1 MENIDQNIKAIKKA
15 LNGGHPL
22 TPLMGG
28 QGPAICQQMLNKA
41 RVMSPLEGGR
51 GVTLSILLLFFL
63 LPNFCLIAQ
72 HQIEGIITGAT
83 DGLPLI
89 GVNIIEKGTL
99 NGTVT
104 DLDGNYSLE
113 VANPE
118 ALLEFS
124 YTGFTPQEIAIANR
138 TRIDLVMAEES
149 TLLEQI
155 VVVGYGTQK
164 KSDLTGAVG
173 SVKQKDIERVAV
185 ANVEQALQG
194 KVAGVY
200 VAPSSGAPGAGAV
213 IRIRGTGTLNNAN
226 PLYVIDG
233 MITYDASFVNP
244 QDVQSIEVLK
254 DASAAAIYGS
264 RGANGVIIITT
275 KSGVKRENA
284 AISLTSYYGTQEITK
299 KIDLLNAAQFAE
311 IYNEFRGT
319 QYFAD
324 PAALGEGTDWQD
336 EIYRSAPI
344 ANVQLSAN
352 GGSDKVSYNFS
363 GNYFK
368 QDGII
373 KNSSFE
379 RVTFRL
385 NTEFKLNDW
394 LSIGNN
400 VAYTNSQNQNAPGVV
415 TSALHMPPV
424 FGVRDSLGNFSDP
437 TFFGLAVGNPA
448 ADLFYKSNNHS
459 KNNRLF
465 GNIYGDV
472 HFLKFFTF
480 RSNFGFDRR
489 DGQSKA
495 FQPQFEVSASQ
506 LNLNDRLSA
515 GAFFGRDW
523 IWEQTLRFEKD
534 FGKHSVTALA
544 GYTAEERYFESLGGS
559 RENFPGTADE
569 LLFLSAG
576 NDTTQMNYGSAVD
589 EALTSYLFRI
599 NYSFNDRYLLTLSLR
614 QDRSSRFTEK
624 YRTGNFPSF
633 SVGWNAGQ
641 EDFVQ
646 NLELFDRLKFRVS
659 YGLLGNQASGSAY
672 PSTSAVTGGLSAVF
686 GPNEDLNQGATL
698 ITVSNPNL
706 QWESSRQTDVGVE
719 MGFFNN
725 RLELEADWY
734 SRYTYDIIAA
744 VPIPDYVGSQ
754 GDPIVNTAE
763 VQNRGWDFTI
773 NWRNKGQF
781 VYNLGATISPVNNE
795 VMKLAEGRSEI
806 FAAFLQGEPASH
818 SIVGLPIGAFYGY
831 QVAGIF
837 QNEEELNSLPRLGG
851 EQVGDLRY
859 ADLNNDGVVNGDD
872 RTYLGTPIPDLTYS
886 FTAGF
891 EWKGLDF
898 NIDFFGQKGNK
909 VFNAKKTFRFGVYN
923 WEQHV
928 YDRWTPE
935 NPSET
940 EPRVTNG
947 GHNYRVS
954 DHYLEDGNFFRLR
967 NISLGYTLP
976 ASMLSQVKITKFRV
990 YVSGTNIWTKQ
1001 NYSGYSPEFPN
1012 GNSPFEVGFDFG
1024 GYPVSKSIQGGVEI
1038 GF

>member
-1 MENIDQNIKAIKKA
+1 MKNIYAKKRAFVLSFLMA
-15 LNGGHPL
+15 LGS
-22 TPLMGG
+22 
-28 QGPAICQQMLNKA
+28 
-41 RVMSPLEGGR
+41 V
-51 GVTLSILLLFFL
+51 LF
-63 LPNFCLIAQ
+63 AQ
-72 HQIEGIITGAT
+72 HKIEGTVISAI
-83 DGLPLI
+83 DDLPLI

-104 DLDGNYSLE
+104 DVDGNYSLQ
-113 VANPE
+113 VATGD
-118 ALLEFS
+118 AVLEFS
-124 YTGFTPQEIAIANR
+124 YTGFSSQNVPVEGR
-138 TRIDLVMAEES
+138 TRVDLAMDEAS
-149 TLLEQI
+149 TLLEQV

-173 SVKQKDIERVAV
+173 SVKQEDIERVAV

-200 VAPSSGAPGAGAV
+200 VAPSSGSPGAGAV

-284 AISLTSYYGTQEITK
+284 AITVSSYYGTQEITK
-299 KIDLLNAAQFAE
+299 KVDLLNAAEFGE

-319 QYFAD
+319 QYYEN

-385 NTEFKLNDW
+385 NTEFKLNNW

-400 VAYTNSQNQNAPGVV
+400 IAYANSQNQNAPGVV
-415 TSALHMPPV
+415 NSALRMPPV
-424 FGVRDSLGNFSDP
+424 FDVRDSLGNFSDP
-437 TFFGLAVGNPA
+437 TFFGLAIGNPA
-448 ADLFYKSNNHS
+448 ADLFYKSNSHS

-465 GNIYGDV
+465 GNIYSDV
-472 HFLKFFTF
+472 RFLKFFTF

-489 DGQSKA
+489 DGQSRYFEPI
-495 FQPQFEVSASQ
+495 FQVSASQ
-506 LNLNDRLSA
+506 LNRNDRLSA
-515 GAFFGRDW
+515 GVGFGRDW
-523 IWEQTLRFEKD
+523 IWEQTLRFEQD

-544 GYTAEERYFESLGGS
+544 GYTAEERYSESLGGS

-589 EALTSYLFRI
+589 EALTSFLFRV
-599 NYSFNDRYLLTLSLR
+599 NYSFNDRYLLTMSLR

-633 SVGWNAGQ
+633 SIGWNAGQ

-646 NLELFDRLKFRVS
+646 NLELFDRLKLRFS

-686 GPNEDLNQGATL
+686 GTNEDLNQGATL

-734 SRYTYDIIAA
+734 SRFTYDIIAA

-763 VQNRGWDFTI
+763 VRNRGWDITL
-773 NWRNKGQF
+773 NWRNKGKF
-781 VYNLGATISPVNNE
+781 VYNIGATISPVTNE
-795 VMKLAEGRSEI
+795 VMKLADGRSEI

-818 SIVGLPIGAFYGY
+818 TVVGLPIGAFYGY
-831 QVAGIF
+831 QVAGVF
-837 QNEEELNSLPRLGG
+837 QNEEELNTLPRLGG

-859 ADLNNDGVVNGDD
+859 ADLDGNGVVDGDD
-872 RTYLGTPIPDLTYS
+872 RTYLGSPIPDLTYG

-891 EWKGLDF
+891 EYKGLDF
-898 NIDFFGQKGNK
+898 NIDFFGQRGNK
-909 VFNAKKTFRFGVYN
+909 VFNAKQTFRFAVYN
-923 WEQHV
+923 WEQRV

-935 NPSET
+935 NPSQT
-940 EPRVTNG
+940 EPRITNG

-954 DHYLEDGNFFRLR
+954 DHYLEDGGFFRLR
-967 NISLGYTLP
+967 NISLGYSLP
-976 ASMLSQVKITKFRV
+976 ASLLSQVKITKFRV
-990 YVSGTNIWTKQ
+990 FVSGTNVWTNQ

-1024 GYPVSKSIQGGVEI
+1024 GYPVSKSWQGGVEI